1 MTEALIA
8 LEEIT
13 KRFPGVLAL
22 DHISLEVQE
31 GTIHAVVGEN
41 GAGKSTL
48 MLTLA
53 GIHAPDSG
61 RIIVGGDPVHFAD
74 PLEANRRGIG
84 IVFQELSVWP
94 NLDVKEN
101 IFMGIE
107 PRRGPLVDFAKMR
120 RESEELLSRLG
131 ADFSPDM
138 LVSELSLAQ
147 QQLAEIAKAL
157 ARSPGILILDEPTSS
172 LSPREIED
180 LFRVLRDLKA
190 HGVTILYISHHLEE
204 VFALCD
210 AITVMRDG
218 RHVLTRPTSE
228 LSQEAVIRAMV
239 GRDLEEFI
247 RHGQHRK
254 GEVVLEVRNLGS
266 GRRFGTVSFSLRV
279 GEVVGMAGLV
289 GAGRSELALSL
300 VGFPPP
306 DSGEIL
312 VEGRAIKIR
321 SPQDAL
327 RHGIVLLPED
337 RNLSGLVLNM
347 SVRENM
353 TLAVLRNLVRGG
365 MTEPSRE
372 RGVAEDLVRRLNI
385 KTPGLETPVV
395 NLSGGNQQKVLLG
408 RSLTTEPK
416 VLIMDEP
423 TRGIDVGA
431 KAEVQHLIDELAED
445 GLGVVMIS
453 SELEEMVEGSDR
465 VVVLRNGAVVGVL
478 SGDDISEENLMEEL
492 AEGGSSEDGEAAVE

>member
-61 RIIVGGDPVHFAD
+61 RIIVGGDPVQFAD
-74 PLEANRRGIG
+74 ALEANRRGIG

-147 QQLAEIAKAL
+147 QQLVEIAKAL

-266 GRRFGTVSFSLRV
+266 GRRFGNVSFSLRV

-431 KAEVQHLIDELAED
+431 KAEIYALIDRLAED
-445 GLGVVMIS
+445 GLAVLVIS
-453 SELEEMVEGSDR
+453 SELLEVLGISDR
-465 VVVLRNGAVVGVL
+465 ILVMRQGEL
-478 SGDDISEENLMEEL
+478 SGEL
-492 AEGGSSEDGEAAVE
+492 SSADADQEKIMTLAIPTSHTKGHTG

>member
-266 GRRFGTVSFSLRV
+266 GRRFGNVSFSLRV

-431 KAEVQHLIDELAED
+431 KAEIYALIDRLAED
-445 GLGVVMIS
+445 GLAVLVIS
-453 SELEEMVEGSDR
+453 SELLEVLGISDR
-465 VVVLRNGAVVGVL
+465 ILVMRQGEL
-478 SGDDISEENLMEEL
+478 SGEL
-492 AEGGSSEDGEAAVE
+492 SGADADQEKIMTLAIPTSHTKGHTG

>member
-266 GRRFGTVSFSLRV
+266 GRRFGNVSFSLRV

-312 VEGRAIKIR
+312 VEGRASKIR

-431 KAEVQHLIDELAED
+431 KAEIYALIDRLAQD
-445 GLGVVMIS
+445 GLAVLVIS
-453 SELEEMVEGSDR
+453 SELLEVLGISDR
-465 VVVLRNGAVVGVL
+465 ILVMRQGEL
-478 SGDDISEENLMEEL
+478 SGEL
-492 AEGGSSEDGEAAVE
+492 SGADADQEKIMTLAIPTSHTKGHTG

>member
-266 GRRFGTVSFSLRV
+266 GRRFGNVSFSLRV

-431 KAEVQHLIDELAED
+431 KAEIYALIDRLAQD
-445 GLGVVMIS
+445 GLAVLVIS
-453 SELEEMVEGSDR
+453 SELLEVLGISDR
-465 VVVLRNGAVVGVL
+465 ILVMRQGEL
-478 SGDDISEENLMEEL
+478 SGEL
-492 AEGGSSEDGEAAVE
+492 SSADADQEKIMTLAIPTSHTKGHTG

>member
-266 GRRFGTVSFSLRV
+266 GRRFGNVSFSLRV

-312 VEGRAIKIR
+312 VEGRPASRHRPAARRQEFIR
-321 SPQDAL
+321 AGPQHERAGEHDPGRAPQPGS
-327 RHGIVLLPED
+327 RGDD
-337 RNLSGLVLNM
+337 RAEPRAG
-347 SVRENM
+347 
-353 TLAVLRNLVRGG
+353 RGRRPG
-365 MTEPSRE
+365 APAQHQDPGSR
-372 RGVAEDLVRRLNI
+372 D
-385 KTPGLETPVV
+385 
-395 NLSGGNQQKVLLG
+395 SGGQ
-408 RSLTTEPK
+408 SL
-416 VLIMDEP
+416 
-423 TRGIDVGA
+423 R
-431 KAEVQHLIDELAED
+431 
-445 GLGVVMIS
+445 
-453 SELEEMVEGSDR
+453 R
-465 VVVLRNGAVVGVL
+465 
-478 SGDDISEENLMEEL
+478 
-492 AEGGSSEDGEAAVE
+492 

>member
-247 RHGQHRK
+247 RHGQHCK

-266 GRRFGTVSFSLRV
+266 GRRFGNVSFSLRV

-431 KAEVQHLIDELAED
+431 KAEIYALIDRLAQD
-445 GLGVVMIS
+445 GLAVLVIS
-453 SELEEMVEGSDR
+453 SELLEVLGISDR
-465 VVVLRNGAVVGVL
+465 ILVMRQGEL
-478 SGDDISEENLMEEL
+478 SGEL
-492 AEGGSSEDGEAAVE
+492 SGADADQEKIMTLAIPTSHTKGHTG

>member
-147 QQLAEIAKAL
+147 QQLVEIAKAL

-247 RHGQHRK
+247 SHGQHRK
-254 GEVVLEVRNLGS
+254 GEVVLEVRNLSS
-266 GRRFGTVSFSLRV
+266 GRRFGNVSFSLRV

-312 VEGRAIKIR
+312 VEERAIKIR

-431 KAEVQHLIDELAED
+431 KAEIYALIDRLAKD
-445 GLGVVMIS
+445 GLAVLVIS
-453 SELEEMVEGSDR
+453 SELLEVLGISDR
-465 VVVLRNGAVVGVL
+465 ILVMRQGEL
-478 SGDDISEENLMEEL
+478 SGEL
-492 AEGGSSEDGEAAVE
+492 SGADADQEKIMTLAIPTSHTKGHTG

>member
-1 MTEALIA
+1 MTEKLIA

-13 KRFPGVLAL
+13 KRYPGVLAL
-22 DHISLEVQE
+22 DHISFEVQE

-53 GIHAPDSG
+53 GIHTPDSG
-61 RIIVGGDPVHFAD
+61 RIIIGGDPVHFAN

-84 IVFQELSVWP
+84 IVIQELSVSP

-120 RESEELLSRLG
+120 RESEEFLSRLG
-131 ADFSPDM
+131 ADFSPDV

-147 QQLAEIAKAL
+147 QQLVEIGKAL

-172 LSPREIED
+172 LSPPEVED

-204 VFALCD
+204 IFTLCD

-218 RHVLTRPTSE
+218 QHVLTRPTSE
-228 LSQEAVIRAMV
+228 LSQEAVIKAMV
-239 GRDLEEFI
+239 GRDLQEFI
-247 RHGQHRK
+247 RHGQHGE
-254 GEVVLEVRNLGS
+254 GEVILEVRNLSS
-266 GRRFGTVSFSLRV
+266 GLRFRDVSFSLRA

-337 RNLSGLVLNM
+337 RKLSGLVLNM

-353 TLAVLRNLVRGG
+353 TLAVLRKLVRGG
-365 MTEPSRE
+365 MTELSRE
-372 RGVAEDLVRRLNI
+372 RSVAEDLVRRLNV
-385 KTPGLETPVV
+385 KTPGLETPVG

-408 RSLTTEPK
+408 RSLATEPK
-416 VLIMDEP
+416 ILIMDEP

-431 KAEVQHLIDELAED
+431 KAEIYALIDRLAQD
-445 GLGVVMIS
+445 GLAVLVIS
-453 SELEEMVEGSDR
+453 SELIEVLGVSDR
-465 VVVLRNGAVVGVL
+465 ILVMRQGEL
-478 SGDDISEENLMEEL
+478 SGEL
-492 AEGGSSEDGEAAVE
+492 SGAEADQEKIMTLAIPTSHVKGHT

>member
-1 MTEALIA
+1 MTEKLIA

-22 DHISLEVQE
+22 DHISFEVQE

-53 GIHAPDSG
+53 GIHTPDSG
-61 RIIVGGDPVHFAD
+61 RIIIGGDPVHFAN

-84 IVFQELSVWP
+84 IVFQELSVSP

-107 PRRGPLVDFAKMR
+107 PRRGLLVDFAKMR

-131 ADFSPDM
+131 ADFSPDV

-147 QQLAEIAKAL
+147 QQLVEIAKAL

-172 LSPREIED
+172 LSPPEVED
-180 LFRVLRDLKA
+180 LFRVVRDLKA

-204 VFALCD
+204 IFTLCD

-218 RHVLTRPTSE
+218 QHVLTRPTSE
-228 LSQEAVIRAMV
+228 LNQEAVIKAMV
-239 GRDLEEFI
+239 GRDLQEFI
-247 RHGQHRK
+247 RHGQHGE
-254 GEVVLEVRNLGS
+254 GEVILEVRNLSS
-266 GRRFGTVSFSLRV
+266 GLRFRDVSFSVRA

-327 RHGIVLLPED
+327 RHGIVLVPED
-337 RNLSGLVLNM
+337 RKLSGLVLNM

-353 TLAVLRNLVRGG
+353 TLAVLRKLVRGG

-372 RGVAEDLVRRLNI
+372 RSVAEDLVRRLNV

-408 RSLTTEPK
+408 RSLATEPK
-416 VLIMDEP
+416 ILIMDEP

-431 KAEVQHLIDELAED
+431 KAEIYALIDRLAQD
-445 GLGVVMIS
+445 GLAVLVIS
-453 SELEEMVEGSDR
+453 SELIEVLGVSDR
-465 VVVLRNGAVVGVL
+465 ILVMRQGEL
-478 SGDDISEENLMEEL
+478 SGEL
-492 AEGGSSEDGEAAVE
+492 SGAEADQEKIMTLAIPTSHVKGHT

>member
-22 DHISLEVQE
+22 DHISLEVQD

-266 GRRFGTVSFSLRV
+266 GRRFGNVSFSLRV

-431 KAEVQHLIDELAED
+431 KAEIYALIDRLAQD
-445 GLGVVMIS
+445 GLAVLVIS
-453 SELEEMVEGSDR
+453 SELLEVLGISDR
-465 VVVLRNGAVVGVL
+465 ILVMRQGEL
-478 SGDDISEENLMEEL
+478 SGEL
-492 AEGGSSEDGEAAVE
+492 SGADADQEKIMTLAIPTSHTKGHTG

>member
-8 LEEIT
+8 LEAIT

-266 GRRFGTVSFSLRV
+266 GRRFGNVSFSLRV

-431 KAEVQHLIDELAED
+431 KAEIYALIDRLAQD
-445 GLGVVMIS
+445 GLAVLVIS
-453 SELEEMVEGSDR
+453 SELLEVLGISDR
-465 VVVLRNGAVVGVL
+465 ILVMRQGEL
-478 SGDDISEENLMEEL
+478 SGEL
-492 AEGGSSEDGEAAVE
+492 SGADADQEKIMTLAIPTSHTKGHTG

>member
-147 QQLAEIAKAL
+147 QQLVEIAKAL

-254 GEVVLEVRNLGS
+254 GEVVLEVRNLSS
-266 GRRFGTVSFSLRV
+266 GRRFGNVSFSLRV

-431 KAEVQHLIDELAED
+431 KAEIYALIDRLAQD
-445 GLGVVMIS
+445 GLAVLVIS
-453 SELEEMVEGSDR
+453 SELLEVLGISDR
-465 VVVLRNGAVVGVL
+465 ILVMRQGEL
-478 SGDDISEENLMEEL
+478 SGEL
-492 AEGGSSEDGEAAVE
+492 SGADADQEKIMTLAIPTSHTKGHTG

>member
-61 RIIVGGDPVHFAD
+61 RIIVGGDPVQFAD

-147 QQLAEIAKAL
+147 QQLVEIAKAL

-266 GRRFGTVSFSLRV
+266 GRRFGNVSFSLRV

-431 KAEVQHLIDELAED
+431 KAEIYALIDRLAQD
-445 GLGVVMIS
+445 GLAVLVIS
-453 SELEEMVEGSDR
+453 SELLEVLGISDR
-465 VVVLRNGAVVGVL
+465 ILVMRQGEL
-478 SGDDISEENLMEEL
+478 SGEL
-492 AEGGSSEDGEAAVE
+492 SGADADQEKIMTLAIPTSHTKGHTG

>member
-120 RESEELLSRLG
+120 GDSEELLSRLG
-131 ADFSPDM
+131 ADFSPDI

-147 QQLAEIAKAL
+147 QQLVEIAKAL

-266 GRRFGTVSFSLRV
+266 GRRFGNVSFSLRV

-431 KAEVQHLIDELAED
+431 KAEIYALIDRLAED
-445 GLGVVMIS
+445 GLAVLVIS
-453 SELEEMVEGSDR
+453 SELLEVLGISDR
-465 VVVLRNGAVVGVL
+465 ILVMRQGEL
-478 SGDDISEENLMEEL
+478 SGEL
-492 AEGGSSEDGEAAVE
+492 SSADADQEKIMTLAIPTSHTKGHTG

>member
-61 RIIVGGDPVHFAD
+61 RIIVGGDPVQFAD
-74 PLEANRRGIG
+74 ALEANRRGIG

-138 LVSELSLAQ
+138 LVSELSLPQ
-147 QQLAEIAKAL
+147 QQLVEIAKAL

-266 GRRFGTVSFSLRV
+266 GRRFGNVSFSLRV

-431 KAEVQHLIDELAED
+431 KAEIYALIDRLAQD
-445 GLGVVMIS
+445 GLAVLVIS
-453 SELEEMVEGSDR
+453 SELLEVLGISDR
-465 VVVLRNGAVVGVL
+465 ILVMRQGEL
-478 SGDDISEENLMEEL
+478 SGEL
-492 AEGGSSEDGEAAVE
+492 SSADADQEKIMTLAIPTSHTKGHTG

>member
-147 QQLAEIAKAL
+147 QQLVEIAKAL

-266 GRRFGTVSFSLRV
+266 GRRFGNVSFSLRV

-431 KAEVQHLIDELAED
+431 KAEIYALIDRLAQD
-445 GLGVVMIS
+445 GLAVLVIS
-453 SELEEMVEGSDR
+453 SELLEVLGISDR
-465 VVVLRNGAVVGVL
+465 ILVMRQGEL
-478 SGDDISEENLMEEL
+478 SGEL
-492 AEGGSSEDGEAAVE
+492 SGADADQEKIMTLAIPTSHTKGHTG

>member
-266 GRRFGTVSFSLRV
+266 GRRFGNVSFSLRV

-431 KAEVQHLIDELAED
+431 KAEIYALIDRLAQD
-445 GLGVVMIS
+445 GLAVLVIS
-453 SELEEMVEGSDR
+453 SELLEVLGISDR
-465 VVVLRNGAVVGVL
+465 ILVMRQGEL
-478 SGDDISEENLMEEL
+478 SGEL
-492 AEGGSSEDGEAAVE
+492 SGADADQEKIMTLAIPTSHTKGHTG

>member
-266 GRRFGTVSFSLRV
+266 GRRFGNVSFSLRV

-312 VEGRAIKIR
+312 VEGRASKIR

-372 RGVAEDLVRRLNI
+372 RSVAEDLVRRLNV

-431 KAEVQHLIDELAED
+431 KAEIYALIDRLAQD
-445 GLGVVMIS
+445 GLAVLVIS
-453 SELEEMVEGSDR
+453 SELLEVLGISDR
-465 VVVLRNGAVVGVL
+465 ILVMRQGEL
-478 SGDDISEENLMEEL
+478 SGEL
-492 AEGGSSEDGEAAVE
+492 SGADADQEKIMTLAIPTSHTKGHTG